1 MTKIFS
7 LKLTRFLAWILALT
21 VENCTLE
28 IITFSPL
35 LFEALECRMEEL
47 VAMCILSQILKTAV
61 FTLSFLDVP

>member
-7 LKLTRFLAWILALT
+7 LKLTRFLAWIQALT

-35 LFEALECRMEEL
+35 LFEALECRMEKL
-47 VAMCILSQILKTAV
+47 VAMSILSQILKTAV